1 MSLTEQEKLGLT
13 LFHKRKEL
21 SLLQGDVAAMV
32 GVEKPTISS
41 YECGVALRTRVKLA
55 QALDLSLE
63 EILYD
68 SEKDCLKLRRFKEDG
83 NRGKTGACKR
93 NH

>member
-13 LFHKRKEL
+13 LFYKRKKL
-21 SLLQGDVAAMV
+21 SLLQGDVAKMV
-32 GVEKPTISS
+32 GLEKPTISS
-41 YECGVALRTRVKLA
+41 YECGVVKNIALSTRIKLA

-68 SEKDCLKLRRFKEDG
+68 SEKDCLKLRIFKGDKE
-83 NRGKTGACKR
+83 
-93 NH
+93 